1 MGKITTDVSNLAEM
15 SGSGVLSFF
24 ESFVAL
30 SIYLVAM
37 LMIDPLLCLVSFIPL
52 PLIAVFTK
60 YVSARLYSLFDKV
73 EKVNDKIN
81 ELVLENVLGVRV
93 IRAYSK
99 EENEIKDLKKDL
111 KISTIK

>member
-52 PLIAVFTK
+52 PLIAVFTNTFPQDFI
-60 YVSARLYSLFDKV
+60 VFLTR
-73 EKVNDKIN
+73 
-81 ELVLENVLGVRV
+81 
-93 IRAYSK
+93 
-99 EENEIKDLKKDL
+99 LKK
-111 KISTIK
+111 